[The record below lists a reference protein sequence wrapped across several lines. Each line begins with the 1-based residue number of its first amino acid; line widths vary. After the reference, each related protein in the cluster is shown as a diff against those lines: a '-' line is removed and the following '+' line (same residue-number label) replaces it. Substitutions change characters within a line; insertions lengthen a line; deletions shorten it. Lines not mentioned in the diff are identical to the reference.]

1 MVSNA
6 RRARG
11 MTLIEV
17 VIAITVIAMCVTAV
31 VGLLSA
37 IATRSA
43 SSMVASQSTAIASAY
58 MEEILS
64 KAFTGGSN
72 PPGRQNFDDV
82 RDYNNLLDNGAR
94 DHTGAPIAGLAQYR
108 VQVIVT
114 TVQLG
119 TAPDNVPARRADVR
133 VTGPNGSV
141 VRLLG
146 YRTNYAA
153 QVLHD
158 YT

>member
-1 MVSNA
+1 MSMTMK
-6 RRARG
+6 RAAG

-17 VIAITVIAMCVTAV
+17 IIAITVIAMCMTAV
-31 VGLLSA
+31 LGLLSS
-37 IATRSA
+37 IAVRSA
-43 SSMVASQSTAIASAY
+43 SSMVSSQSTAIASAY

-82 RDYNNLLDNGAR
+82 RDYNNLVDNGAR
-94 DHTGAPIAGLAQYR
+94 DHTGAPIAGLGQYR
-108 VQVIVT
+108 VQVFVT
-114 TVQLG
+114 TVQIG
-119 TAPDNVPARRADVR
+119 APPDNVQARRVDVR

-146 YRTNYAA
+146 HRTNYVA
-153 QVLHD
+153 QVLHE